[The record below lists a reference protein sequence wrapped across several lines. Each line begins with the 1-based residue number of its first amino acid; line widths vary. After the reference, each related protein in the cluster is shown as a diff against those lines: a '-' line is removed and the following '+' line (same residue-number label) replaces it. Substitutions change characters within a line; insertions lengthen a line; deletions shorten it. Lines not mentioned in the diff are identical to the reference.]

1 MKKRYRGT
9 AVLLAGVML
18 LAGCSSQNV
27 PESSQAAQETS
38 AEPEIT
44 SEQEKLGRIQPS
56 AYNNVNGLNLEPG
69 YYISVL
75 GRSESGA
82 YWDEV
87 QAGMDQAIEDINTA
101 LGYEGGDRVR
111 ATYNAAAVSDDVDE
125 QVNILDEE
133 LARYPVAVGIALS
146 DANACEVQFD
156 LAAENGI
163 PVVAFDSGSD
173 YQGLM
178 ATVGTDNDASAR
190 EAAGKMAEEL
200 GESGEVLILVDNSK
214 AKADT
219 VRESAFRDEIQN
231 QYPGITIAGSCYMDQ
246 WADAGEETDPVQ
258 EILTQY
264 PNITGIFATSSDA
277 VLMALEVADAMGDED
292 VGAEAPVIMGYDA
305 EEEEVSALEDG
316 RISGLIVQNPYGM
329 GYATIVAAARAALA
343 QGNEAVVNTGY
354 LWVDAENMDSDEAQR
369 LLY

>member
-1 MKKRYRGT
+1 MTLPLKTG
-9 AVLLAGVML
+9 
-18 LAGCSSQNV
+18 S
-27 PESSQAAQETS
+27 
-38 AEPEIT
+38 
-44 SEQEKLGRIQPS
+44 
-56 AYNNVNGLNLEPG
+56 
-69 YYISVL
+69 
-75 GRSESGA
+75 
-82 YWDEV
+82 
-87 QAGMDQAIEDINTA
+87 
-101 LGYEGGDRVR
+101 
-111 ATYNAAAVSDDVDE
+111 
-125 QVNILDEE
+125 
-133 LARYPVAVGIALS
+133 
-146 DANACEVQFD
+146 
-156 LAAENGI
+156 
-163 PVVAFDSGSD
+163 VVAFDSGSD

-231 QYPGITIAGSCYMDQ
+231 QYSGITIAASCYMDQ

-277 VLMALEVADAMGDED
+277 VLMALEAADAMGDAD
-292 VGAEAPVIMGYDA
+292 TGAEAPVIMGYDA

-329 GYATIVAAARAALA
+329 GYATIVAAARATLA